1 MATVLTM
8 LLRPKQTCR
17 NALGNQDMEINKR
30 LILTIA
36 AIALGIL
43 IILAL
48 VWYFVSN
55 QKSRT
60 SNSNSSSAGKI
71 EITPTKHSS
80 TDGEGEGAGAAVSED
95 PVAYFKIVSTDLIR
109 DYNTYQFGNYSNLQ
123 TVALQ
128 STPEL
133 AKNINDYI
141 MKISQQKDTSLKLG
155 AEVKDSSFVLKS
167 FAGGKATVEITL
179 TVYSTVNNQNSKKTF
194 TAEMVFVKQGS
205 EWLLEQINNK

>member
-1 MATVLTM
+1 
-8 LLRPKQTCR
+8 
-17 NALGNQDMEINKR
+17 MEINKK
-30 LILTIA
+30 LIISIA
-36 AIALGIL
+36 VIALGIL

-48 VWYFVSN
+48 VWYFVSG

-60 SNSNSSSAGKI
+60 TNTNGTDAGKI
-71 EITPTKHSS
+71 EITPTNHAS
-80 TDGEGEGAGAAVSED
+80 TDGEGEGVGTGVSED

-109 DYNTYQFGNYSNLQ
+109 DYNTYQYGNYSNLK

-167 FAGGKATVEITL
+167 FAGGKAAVEITL
-179 TVYSTVNNQNSKKTF
+179 TVYSTVNNQNSKKTL
-194 TAEMVFVKQGS
+194 TAELVFVKQGS